1 MILEPRFMRIESWR
15 RGSSIT
21 AGFIIFTRNRKKLSP
36 SRARIWKE
44 MDTNMR
50 FDKRVLYRK
59 VRAKVVSRLTM
70 FVAIVNC
77 LDGSPVHRVWFT

>member
-1 MILEPRFMRIESWR
+1 
-15 RGSSIT
+15 
-21 AGFIIFTRNRKKLSP
+21 
-36 SRARIWKE
+36 
-44 MDTNMR
+44 MR

-70 FVAIVNC
+70 FVVIVNC